1 MELYSSKFPGS
12 GSPVFFLKATS
23 LRNCQVFSRQFLS
36 ETVEIISPKLMKLV
50 CLFVLLSLTILINCQ
65 PYKRMDIAETSKE
78 LADTCYFEDT
88 PAFNIEV
95 ALFEDF

>member
-1 MELYSSKFPGS
+1 
-12 GSPVFFLKATS
+12 
-23 LRNCQVFSRQFLS
+23 
-36 ETVEIISPKLMKLV
+36 MKLV